1 MAYCK
6 LTFSYTVY
14 FGSQDHSHL
23 CDIVHIAAGV
33 APIVIGLT
41 IFLIK
46 NLNNIKNY
54 KYNSL
59 NEGYNRV

>member
-1 MAYCK
+1 
-6 LTFSYTVY
+6 
-14 FGSQDHSHL
+14 L